1 MKLFKRIIFWIIL
14 VLFIILFSPIII
26 LGFLLYFIFIILPSP
41 IERRIYYKS
50 KYYEDFNK
58 KYTFGITYELKYKFY
73 NRFNN
78 TLGFKVYNID
88 NNKDIV
94 IENENKI
101 IILYT
106 IESEF
111 YYDKEKESWTVFFEY
126 DEYENFKNEEY
137 ENFKNEEYTL
147 DEMIH
152 MILNDLNIDYSNK
165 KICIAL
171 AKSELERDLKMAL
184 KDPNFIIYKNYKHLF
199 SILEKE
205 LLN

>member
-1 MKLFKRIIFWIIL
+1 MKIIRSILFWLLL
-14 VLFIILFSPIII
+14 VLFMILFSPIII
-26 LGFLLYFIFIILPSP
+26 LGFMLYFIAIILPSP

-50 KYYEDFNK
+50 KYYLDFNK

-73 NRFNN
+73 QRFNN
-78 TLGFKVYNID
+78 TLGFEVYNID

-111 YYDKEKESWTVFFEY
+111 YYDKEKESWTVFWEY
-126 DEYENFKNEEY
+126 DEYENN
-137 ENFKNEEYTL
+137 KNEEYTL